1 MDYMLYIIAGLVLI
15 ILIAVLVIRKNNA
28 QRPSEQPAIKADKAA
43 PVSAPS
49 AVKGATTQ
57 ASVNNDKKFDLTEI
71 AQRFMDQQRYDKAIE
86 TLNRGLAE
94 KPNDSQL
101 TLKLLAV
108 YATTDQYDDFNR
120 VYDSIKMYGD
130 AKSIAQAND
139 LKALLTEEQ
148 NQAAARAMP
157 ADSGQDA
164 GFESIDF
171 DVPANKAEK
180 QHSGVDANLDKEAV
194 SHTAYKSDL
203 VDSSDS
209 TLANSS
215 ALDNIEQDFDL
226 SLNDLEES
234 ISEPAKE
241 DLTISTVTDVD
252 DNSSDSDLDFD
263 FDFDADLAEQEVT
276 ATEPA
281 TTTLFND
288 GLNDAANEMT
298 LDDEAFVLDL
308 ADLEIDSDDDNL
320 SVNDADAIEASHI
333 EEDELALSL
342 DSIDDANDTSVE
354 AQQSSNE
361 TPVVMEDNPANFG
374 DFDKFDNFTLADDA
388 FENTNILESNDV
400 FENNNVFENNSAEEL
415 SFEDVNTADT
425 DAVASSTAPTAVAF
439 DDNTLIDDD
448 FDFDSLSVTPT
459 ATTPV
464 EVQSIGGIE
473 SVETTED
480 FSARFAADFDFVKS
494 LDSNQVTLD
503 LASQYVQLG
512 EYDSAK
518 RLLNEVISQG
528 NSEQQSQA
536 QALLDRTA

>member
-57 ASVNNDKKFDLTEI
+57 AGVNSDKKFDLTEI

-94 KPNDSQL
+94 KSNDSQL

-215 ALDNIEQDFDL
+215 AFDNIEQDFDL

-281 TTTLFND
+281 TTTLSND
-288 GLNDAANEMT
+288 GLNDAAHEMT

-320 SVNDADAIEASHI
+320 SVNDADAIEAGHI
-333 EEDELALSL
+333 EEDEDELALSL
-342 DSIDDANDTSVE
+342 DSIDDANGTSVE

-361 TPVVMEDNPANFG
+361 TPVVTEDNPANF
-374 DFDKFDNFTLADDA
+374 DDFDNFTLEDDA

-425 DAVASSTAPTAVAF
+425 DVVASSTAPTAVTF